1 MFNLSAF
8 AVIFNEQGDVL
19 LCHRRDMD
27 VWNLPGG
34 GVEYGELPTEAV
46 IREVMEET
54 GLEVSIDRLL
64 GVYGKWEKPDE
75 LVFSFLCRV
84 TGGQLELTDE
94 SDDNRYFDIDSVPSN
109 TSPRQVERINE
120 ALSPPSQPV
129 FRRQTAPSTREMLKN
144 LPSRKGRKRN
154 GYENP

>member
-1 MFNLSAF
+1 MTFNLSAF
-8 AVIFNEQGDVL
+8 AIIFDEQGGVL

-34 GVEYGELPTEAV
+34 GVEYGELPTDAV

-64 GVYGKWEKPDE
+64 GVYGKVEKPDE
-75 LVFSFLCRV
+75 LVFSFLCLV

-94 SDDNRYFDIDSVPSN
+94 SDDNRYFDIDSIPSN
-109 TSPRQVERINE
+109 TSPRQIERINE
-120 ALSPPSQPV
+120 ALSLPSQPV
-129 FRRQTAPSTREMLKN
+129 FRRQTAPSTREMLRN
-144 LPSRKGRKRN
+144 LPSRKRR
-154 GYENP
+154 